1 MARKL
6 ATVVLSLG
14 CLNASSALALGL
26 GDLTLDSF
34 LNEPLKAQVNLLNTG
49 SLHQDQIRIRLAT
62 KDDFEKMGV
71 DRAYFLTSI
80 SFEVQ
85 LDGSGRGQI
94 LITSDDPVLE
104 PYLDFIVEARWPS
117 GRLLREYTVLIDPP
131 VFDESVNVI
140 SATSRVMQV
149 EGGEQ
154 VLAEEIKKKTSES
167 SVQRTGTH
175 VDVAR
180 SDLPSGQM
188 PRRDYGSDAALA
200 PAPGERYMIS
210 RDDTLWEIAL
220 EARPQGATVQQTM
233 LDIQRLNP
241 QAFIDNNINRIK
253 AGYVIYLPAAAEI
266 SSGDESTATAEVAK
280 QNEDWREGR
289 PSDGYASSGPA
300 LRIAADSGEEGDA
313 TAVDAGAS
321 PEGEGAGETGQ
332 AAAGAAALEDLDKAA
347 LENAEMTDRLESME
361 QQVETLER
369 IVSLK
374 DEQIAALQNALS
386 EAGVPAEEGETGEIE
401 DLSGLV
407 GQVPDE
413 GAGELE
419 PAQSG
424 EGEEAASDDAAET
437 GSTPTA
443 MSGTE
448 DEVPRSPD
456 RSRLLRAPPPRR
468 VVV

>member
-26 GDLTLDSF
+26 GDLTLDSY

-80 SFEVQ
+80 RFEVQ
-85 LDGSGRGQI
+85 LDGTGRGQI
-94 LITSDDPVLE
+94 LISSDDPVLE

-131 VFDESVNVI
+131 VFDESANVI
-140 SATSRVMQV
+140 SATSRVMEV
-149 EGGEQ
+149 EGEQ
-154 VLAEEIKKKTSES
+154 VLAEDVKKKTSEP

-175 VDVAR
+175 VAIAP
-180 SDLPSGQM
+180 SDLPAGEM
-188 PRRDYGSDAALA
+188 PQRNYGSDASLA

-220 EARPQGATVQQTM
+220 QARPDGATVQQTM

-266 SSGDESTATAEVAK
+266 SAGDEATAKAEVAK

-289 PSDGYASSGPA
+289 PSDGYAASGPVM
-300 LRIAADSGEEGDA
+300 L
-313 TAVDAGAS
+313 
-321 PEGEGAGETGQ
+321 
-332 AAAGAAALEDLDKAA
+332 L
-347 LENAEMTDRLESME
+347 
-361 QQVETLER
+361 
-369 IVSLK
+369 LK
-374 DEQIAALQNALS
+374 K
-386 EAGVPAEEGETGEIE
+386 
-401 DLSGLV
+401 
-407 GQVPDE
+407 
-413 GAGELE
+413 
-419 PAQSG
+419 
-424 EGEEAASDDAAET
+424 
-437 GSTPTA
+437 
-443 MSGTE
+443 
-448 DEVPRSPD
+448 
-456 RSRLLRAPPPRR
+456 RR
-468 VVV
+468 P